1 VQHGAEQLRQSAQFA
16 QCPAEKE
23 LSDISRL
30 CFSVFSV
37 ETED

>member
-1 VQHGAEQLRQSAQFA
+1 LYFSACSK
-16 QCPAEKE
+16 CPAEKE